1 MPMDSPLQRIAD
13 YLIEV
18 QEGQEGRS
26 FWVPELWNSCEYRE
40 IEDRSGGEIRVN
52 AVQFIAAHLQAL
64 LETGG
69 PDAVSDRQAV
79 DLDESVIYS
88 SLVRYSTAWD
98 YDHDGRIQS
107 GTFLRMLLLLPILK
121 RMGVNILYMLPVTRY
136 STLHLKGNI
145 GSPYAVQSLFDL
157 DPRLH
162 DPLLDGMPELTIH
175 DELSA
180 LVEAC
185 HLHGIRVVVDFIPR
199 VTARNSDLIR
209 EHPEWVYWIRKEELD
224 GFRPPH
230 IPELGFFEECT
241 PDKLETV
248 YRSAETAAFLDKFS
262 HPPNVLDPELWE
274 RLRAR
279 AEATGEELLTL
290 VEEEMGITT
299 SPAHSDW
306 INDVQ
311 PIWTDITFLRLY
323 SDFSPVV
330 RPYIRDDQAPYVLFD
345 TIKCNYYP
353 AEQPNRELWEHLL
366 EGVRY
371 NLDRY
376 GIDGFRIDIGHV
388 LPTPLLQEVFD
399 TIRLIRPQALLI
411 SEDLFNRNHSKA
423 AAVGYNIML
432 GSGWNV
438 MTDMT
443 KDNLLAYVEELPRL
457 DIHVFACAETADTPR
472 IVSRGGIGVARM
484 ISVFNHFLPQAIP
497 FLATGFELNE
507 AQPMNCGLGD
517 NTDGA
522 DIPRAFFHEMTL
534 NWTNPAPMIGLLE
547 RLSDVRRALLPL
559 MRPANF
565 FTAESPDGVVIYGYR
580 DGKACMAACFN
591 LSELRSS
598 PIELSAVAACSA
610 CDLSVVVDSDPASAL
625 AGQRLERVQL
635 QPHQALVM
643 CTRLDPSFS

>member
-1 MPMDSPLQRIAD
+1 MPINSPLRRIAD
-13 YLIEV
+13 YMAGV
-18 QEGQEGRS
+18 QDRRAS
-26 FWVPELWNSCEYRE
+26 FWIPELWNSCGYSE
-40 IEDRSGGEIRVN
+40 IEDRTKREIRVN
-52 AVQFIAAHLQAL
+52 APRFMAAHLQAL
-64 LETGG
+64 LEGG
-69 PDAVSDRQAV
+69 GSGSGPELKSVN
-79 DLDESVIYS
+79 LDESIIYS

-98 YDHDGRIQS
+98 YDHDGRIES
-107 GTFLRMLLLLPILK
+107 GTFLRLLLLLPLLK

-136 STLHLKGNI
+136 STLHLKGDI

-157 DPRLH
+157 DPHLH

-185 HLHGIRVVVDFIPR
+185 HLQDIRVVVDFIPR
-199 VTARNSDLIR
+199 VTARNSDLIHD
-209 EHPEWVYWIRKEELD
+209 HPEWVYWIRKEALD
-224 GFRPPH
+224 GFRPPPV
-230 IPELGFFEECT
+230 PELGFFEECT

-248 YRSAETAAFLDKFS
+248 YRSEGTAAFLAQFS
-262 HPPNVLDPELWE
+262 HPPNVLDEDLWL
-274 RLRAR
+274 RLRTR
-279 AEATGEELLTL
+279 AEATGEELLAL

-323 SDFSPVV
+323 RDFSPAV
-330 RPYIRDDQAPYVLFD
+330 RPYIREDQAPYVLFD

-353 AEQPNRELWEHLL
+353 AEQPNRELWDLLL
-366 EGVRY
+366 EGVKY
-371 NLDRY
+371 NLNRY

-399 TIRLIRPQALLI
+399 VIRSIRPQALLI

-438 MTDMT
+438 MTDIS
-443 KDNLLAYVEELPRL
+443 KDNLLAYVEELPGL

-472 IVSRGGIGVARM
+472 IVSRGGVGIARM
-484 ISVFNHFLPQAIP
+484 IAVFNHFLPLAIP

-507 AQPMNCGLGD
+507 GQPMNCGLGD

-522 DIPRAFFHEMTL
+522 EIPRAFFNAMTL
-534 NWTNPAPMIGLLE
+534 DWTNPAPMIGLLE
-547 RLSDVRRALLPL
+547 RLYEVRRKVQPLL
-559 MRPANF
+559 RPQHF

-580 DGKACMAACFN
+580 NGEACLLACFN
-591 LSELRSS
+591 LSPEL
-598 PIELSAVAACSA
+598 PAMVELSSAAACA
-610 CDLSVVVDSDPASAL
+610 GKQLTVVVDSDPESGL
-625 AGQRLERVQL
+625 IGERLERVLL
-635 QPHQALVM
+635 QPYQALVAFAGEAIP
-643 CTRLDPSFS
+643 L